1 MEVFRIMSV
10 TKAEF
15 IEKLAKKSG
24 IKKKEAKRQMEL
36 FIDTLVECL
45 KEDSAVKF
53 VGFGKF
59 EVKTVKE
66 IIGRNPK
73 NGNVCMIPEHKKVK
87 FYASEGL
94 SKSME

>member
-1 MEVFRIMSV
+1 M
-10 TKAEF
+10 
-15 IEKLAKKSG
+15 
-24 IKKKEAKRQMEL
+24 
-36 FIDTLVECL
+36 
-45 KEDSAVKF
+45 
-53 VGFGKF
+53 GFGKF